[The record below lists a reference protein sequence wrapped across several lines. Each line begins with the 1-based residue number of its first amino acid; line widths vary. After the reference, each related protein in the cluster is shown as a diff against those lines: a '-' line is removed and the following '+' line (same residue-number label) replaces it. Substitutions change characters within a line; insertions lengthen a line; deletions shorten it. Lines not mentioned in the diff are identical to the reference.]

1 MPRQKVLMQHIVI
14 RDKDI
19 LTCFAGHM
27 DIVDFGRILPTTN
40 IILGGMLG
48 FTDAAKAEGKIEAQ
62 RLHV

>member
-1 MPRQKVLMQHIVI
+1 MI